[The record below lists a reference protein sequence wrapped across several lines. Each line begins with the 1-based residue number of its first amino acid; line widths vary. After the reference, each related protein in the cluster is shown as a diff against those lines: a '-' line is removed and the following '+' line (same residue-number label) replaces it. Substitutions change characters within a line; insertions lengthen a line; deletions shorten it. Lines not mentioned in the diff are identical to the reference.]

1 MLRRFFQ
8 AFDKINLNCMTI
20 KEAIQADIK
29 SSSRAQ
35 VVGSFSKS
43 FRIDMLSGIIAGD
56 EFVIPE
62 DYEVLSKPVL
72 RGGEVLR
79 DQDGNAYTG
88 EYIKV
93 MTKSGEIKDFYP
105 TMLTKVA
112 FRVDPETG
120 KDVVADRIVRT
131 SGDLV
136 SYVKSHP
143 DMNETMQA
151 LKGCTIKCVGLQEVP
166 TRTYGVSN
174 ENATKKDVVV
184 NKIGEWTLVGA
195 KKPANWAV

>member
-1 MLRRFFQ
+1 
-8 AFDKINLNCMTI
+8 MTI
-20 KEAIQADIK
+20 KEAIQADVK

-35 VVGSFSKS
+35 IVGGFSKS
-43 FRIDMLSGIIAGD
+43 FRIDMLSGIVAGD

-72 RGGEVLR
+72 RGGEVVR
-79 DQDGNAYTG
+79 DADGNPYTG

-120 KDVVADRIVRT
+120 KDVTTDRIVRT

-136 SYVKSHP
+136 TYVKSHP

-151 LKGCTIKCVGLQEVP
+151 LKGCTVKCVSLKEVP
-166 TRTYGVSN
+166 TRNYGVSN
-174 ENATKKDVVV
+174 DNATKQDITPS
-184 NKIGEWTLVGA
+184 KIGEWTLVGS